1 MWRFLSACEPAFI
14 YSPNARGFPSRNS
27 CLKRLSS
34 GLDLHCLTITTC
46 SNSRPYTNLSRTR
59 ARSTTSTCKDPTDL
73 ALSDSQ
79 RKTIYALSTPPGKAG
94 IGVVR
99 VSGPDATEVWRK
111 VVKTTKVRALRNEN
125 LPNPWKMERCHV
137 VHPHSGEIID
147 DGLAV
152 FFKGIYTL

>member
-14 YSPNARGFPSRNS
+14 YSPKAKAFPSRNS
-27 CLKRLSS
+27 CLKRLAS

-46 SNSRPYTNLSRTR
+46 SNSRPYTNLSRAGT
-59 ARSTTSTCKDPTDL
+59 ASTCRDPADL

-99 VSGPDATEVWRK
+99 VSGPDAMEVWRN
-111 VVKTTKVRALRNEN
+111 VVRTAKGHPMHMPR
-125 LPNPWKMERCHV
+125 PWTMERCRV
-137 VHPHSGEIID
+137 VHPQSGEVID

-152 FFKGIYTL
+152 FFKGILPPF